1 VLYSVFFA
9 SGAAAL
15 IYQSGWQ
22 RILTLHAGMDLY
34 SVTTVIA
41 AFMAGLGLGNLL
53 GGGLADR
60 VDARASVLLYA
71 LMELFVGA
79 FGALSVQVLQYL
91 YPRLSS
97 LISTTPR
104 QFAFHFAL
112 LLIPTTMMGTT
123 LPLLAR
129 GIVARS
135 AEIAPSVGRL
145 YGVNTLG
152 AAVGAFAMAG
162 PWILGRLGLQGAI
175 GIAAG
180 LNVAAGL
187 LALRLA
193 TIRNSAAAPAKSP
206 SGGDDSPGDASHLKS
221 GFAVWAT
228 IYGLTGFAALGLEVA
243 WFRLLNVVGRS
254 TTYTFSRLLF
264 VYLVGL
270 GLGSLLGGRL
280 ARRLT
285 RPARTFLL
293 LQAAIGL
300 AALVGPLLVTAY
312 FEHAGGKRRVFP
324 RDVLAPLVVLLPPTV
339 LMGVCFPIMNR
350 VVSNRLDTL
359 GRRTGALLCANTL
372 GCVLGTLAT
381 GFFFLRVYGTA
392 ATLRLL
398 AGVLCALAAAALLA
412 EGGRVVGRVVGL
424 AGGFGVLAWLLPTGV
439 AFWAPLHG
447 APPKQMTTREDGS
460 CVLGLFE
467 ERPQFFGL
475 YISGMRQNAVPFD
488 DFHVRLGAVPA
499 LIHPAPRRALVIG
512 LGMGSTPHGLAVDPR
527 VEHATCV
534 EICAGELALLDSL
547 YRKGMRELEPLISS
561 PRLDYRFEDGRK
573 YLLDSAE
580 RFDLVI
586 TDTLLPLSP
595 FSGSLYSREFY
606 QLVSSRLRVNG
617 MFAQWVPSRRILETA
632 ASVFPFVF
640 VIEDPASPA
649 STRFLVASN
658 RPIKLDRNAL
668 LERNRGVDRSTLPA
682 ETRRELEEFL
692 ARAIA
697 TQVVGRDF
705 APNELNTDLFPR
717 DEFSSW

>member
-1 VLYSVFFA
+1 MLYAVFFA

-53 GGGLADR
+53 GGTLADR

-71 LMELFVGA
+71 LMELFIGA
-79 FGALSVQVLQYL
+79 FGALSVHVLQYL
-91 YPRLSS
+91 YPRLSA

-129 GIVARS
+129 GVVARS

-162 PWILGRLGLQGAI
+162 PWILGRLGLQGVI

-193 TIRNSAAAPAKSP
+193 TIRNPAPAPAKLSSERDP
-206 SGGDDSPGDASHLKS
+206 EA

-228 IYGLTGFAALGLEVA
+228 VYGLTGFAALGLEVA

-300 AALVGPLLVTAY
+300 AALVGPLLLTAY

-339 LMGVCFPIMNR
+339 LMGICFPIMNR
-350 VVSNRLDTL
+350 VVSNRLETL
-359 GRRTGALLCANTL
+359 GRRTGALLFVNTL

-381 GFFFLRVYGTA
+381 GFFFLHTYGTA

-398 AGVLCALAAAALLA
+398 AGILCLLAAAALLA
-412 EGGRVVGRVVGL
+412 EGGRMVGRVVGL
-424 AGGFGVLAWLLPTGV
+424 VGAFGIFAWLLPSGD

-534 EICAGELALLDSL
+534 EICAGQLALLDSM
-547 YRKGMRELEPLISS
+547 YRKGMRELEPLLSS
-561 PRLDYRFEDGRK
+561 RRLDYRFEDGRK
-573 YLLDSAE
+573 FLLDSAE
-580 RFDLVI
+580 RFDLVV

-640 VIEDPASPA
+640 VIEDPASPV
-649 STRFLVASN
+649 SSKFLVASN

-668 LERNRGVDRSTLPA
+668 LERNRGADRSTLPP
-682 ETRRELEEFL
+682 ETRRDLEEFL
-692 ARAIA
+692 ARAVA
-697 TQVVGRDF
+697 TAVVGRDF
-705 APNELNTDLFPR
+705 APDQLNTDLFPR

>member
-1 VLYSVFFA
+1 MLYSVFFG

-22 RILTLHAGMDLY
+22 RILTFHAGMDLY

-53 GGGLADR
+53 GGAVADR
-60 VDARASVLLYA
+60 VGARASVLLYA
-71 LMELFVGA
+71 LVELLIGG
-79 FGALSVQVLQYL
+79 FGALSVQVLQNL
-91 YPRLSS
+91 YSRLSW

-112 LLIPTTMMGTT
+112 LLIPTTMMGAT

-129 GIVARS
+129 GVVARA

-162 PWILGRLGLQGAI
+162 PWILGRVGLQGAI
-175 GIAAG
+175 AIAAG
-180 LNVAAGL
+180 LNVGAGL

-193 TIRNSAAAPAKSP
+193 TIRNSVAAFARREDTLRPEA
-206 SGGDDSPGDASHLKS
+206 GFPG
-221 GFAVWAT
+221 WAI

-243 WFRLLNVVGRS
+243 WFRLLNVLARS

-280 ARRLT
+280 AQRLT
-285 RPARTFLL
+285 RPVRTFLL

-300 AALVGPLLVTAY
+300 SALLGPLLVTAY
-312 FEHAGGKRRVFP
+312 FEHAGGKLRAFP

-339 LMGVCFPIMNR
+339 LMGICFPIMNR
-350 VVSNRLDTL
+350 VVSDRLETL
-359 GRRTGALLCANTL
+359 GRRTGTLLFANTL
-372 GCVLGTLAT
+372 GCVLGTLIT
-381 GFFFLRVYGTA
+381 GFFLLPAFGTA

-398 AGVLCALAAAALLA
+398 AGALCLLGAAVAFSGGGRALAP
-412 EGGRVVGRVVGL
+412 VV
-424 AGGFGVLAWLLPTGV
+424 AGAFGVLAWLLPSGV

-447 APPKQMTTREDGS
+447 AQPERMITREDGS
-460 CVLGLFE
+460 CVLGVSE
-467 ERPQFFGL
+467 ERPHLFGL

-488 DFHVRLGAVPA
+488 EFHVRLGAAPA

-512 LGMGSTPHGLAVDPR
+512 LGVGSTPHGLAVDPR

-534 EICAGELALLDSL
+534 EICPGELPLLDAV
-547 YRKGMRELEPLISS
+547 YRKGIRELEPLISS
-561 PRLDYRFEDGRK
+561 PRLDYRFQDGRK
-573 YLLDSAE
+573 YLLDTAE
-580 RFDLVI
+580 RFDLIV

-606 QLVSSRLRVNG
+606 QLVSSRLRANG
-617 MFAQWVPSRRILETA
+617 IFAQWVPSRRILETA
-632 ASVFPFVF
+632 ASVFPFVS
-640 VIEDPASPA
+640 VIDDPASPL
-649 STRFLVASN
+649 SPKFLVASD
-658 RPIKLDRNAL
+658 RPIKLDPSAL
-668 LERNRGVDRSTLPA
+668 LERNRRADRSTLPV
-682 ETRRELEEFL
+682 ETRRDLEEFL

-697 TQVVGRDF
+697 IPVVGRDF
-705 APNELNTDLFPR
+705 SPDQLNTDLFPR

>member
-53 GGGLADR
+53 GGALADR

-71 LMELFVGA
+71 LMELFIGA
-79 FGALSVQVLQYL
+79 FGALSVQLLQRL
-91 YPRLSS
+91 YPWFSS

-129 GIVARS
+129 GVVARS
-135 AEIAPSVGRL
+135 AEISPSVGRL

-162 PWILGRLGLQGAI
+162 PWILGRVGLQGAI

-180 LNVAAGL
+180 LNVVAGL

-193 TIRNSAAAPAKSP
+193 TIRNSAAAPAKS
-206 SGGDDSPGDASHLKS
+206 GASLPNA
-221 GFAVWAT
+221 GFPLWAT
-228 IYGLTGFAALGLEVA
+228 IYALTGFAALGLEVA

-270 GLGSLLGGRL
+270 GMGSLLGGRL

-339 LMGVCFPIMNR
+339 LMGICFPVMNR
-350 VVSNRLDTL
+350 VVSNRLETL
-359 GRRTGALLCANTL
+359 GRRTGALLFANTL
-372 GCVLGTLAT
+372 GCVLGTLTT
-381 GFFFLRVYGTA
+381 GFFFLRVFGTA

-398 AGVLCALAAAALLA
+398 AGVLCLLAVAALLA
-412 EGGRVVGRVVGL
+412 EGGRVVGRVVGV
-424 AGGFGVLAWLLPTGV
+424 AGAFGVLAWLLPSGV

-447 APPKQMTTREDGS
+447 APPKLMTAREDGS

-475 YISGMRQNAVPFD
+475 YVAGVRQNAVPFD
-488 DFHVRLGAVPA
+488 EFHVRLGAMPA

-534 EICAGELALLDSL
+534 EICAGELALLESM
-547 YRKGMRELEPLISS
+547 YRKGMRELEPLLSS

-573 YLLDSAE
+573 FLLDSGE
-580 RFDLVI
+580 RFDLVV

-606 QLVSSRLRVNG
+606 QLVRSRLRVSG
-617 MFAQWVPSRRILETA
+617 VFAQWVPSRRILETA
-632 ASVFPFVF
+632 ASVFPFVY
-640 VIEDPASPA
+640 VIQDPSSPA
-649 STRFLVASN
+649 STKFLVASD
-658 RPIKLDRNAL
+658 RPIKFDRSAL
-668 LERNRGVDRSTLPA
+668 LERNRGADRTTLPP
-682 ETRRELEEFL
+682 ETRRDLEEFL
-692 ARAIA
+692 ARAVA
-697 TQVVGRDF
+697 TPVLDRDF
-705 APNELNTDLFPR
+705 APDQLNTDLFPR

>member
-1 VLYSVFFA
+1 VLYAVFFA

-53 GGGLADR
+53 GGALADR

-71 LMELFVGA
+71 LMELFIGA
-79 FGALSVQVLQYL
+79 FGALSVQVLQNL
-91 YPRLSS
+91 YPRLSA

-129 GIVARS
+129 GVVARS

-152 AAVGAFAMAG
+152 AAVGAFAMTG

-187 LALRLA
+187 LALRFA
-193 TIRNSAAAPAKSP
+193 TIRNSAPAPTQS
-206 SGGDDSPGDASHLKS
+206 DASHSKA
-221 GFAVWAT
+221 GFPLWAI
-228 IYGLTGFAALGLEVA
+228 IYGVTGFAALGLEVA

-312 FEHAGGKRRVFP
+312 FEHAAGKRRVFP

-339 LMGVCFPIMNR
+339 LMGICFPIMNR
-350 VVSNRLDTL
+350 VVSNQLETL
-359 GRRTGALLCANTL
+359 GRRTGALLFANTL

-381 GFFFLRVYGTA
+381 GFFFLPAYGTA

-398 AGVLCALAAAALLA
+398 AGILCLLAAAALLA
-412 EGGRVVGRVVGL
+412 EGRRMVGRVVGL
-424 AGGFGVLAWLLPTGV
+424 AGAFGILAWLLPSGV

-447 APPKQMTTREDGS
+447 APPMQMTTREDGS
-460 CVLGLFE
+460 CVLGMFE
-467 ERPQFFGL
+467 ERPRFFAL

-488 DFHVRLGAVPA
+488 DFHVRLGAVPV

-534 EICAGELALLDSL
+534 EICAGQLPLLDSL
-547 YRKGMRELEPLISS
+547 YHKGMRELEPLLSN

-573 YLLDSAE
+573 FLLDSGE

-632 ASVFPFVF
+632 ASVFPFVY
-640 VIEDPASPA
+640 VIEDAASPA
-649 STRFLVASN
+649 SSKFLVASN
-658 RPIKLDRNAL
+658 RPIKLDRAAL
-668 LERNRGVDRSTLPA
+668 LERNRGANRSTLPP
-682 ETRRELEEFL
+682 ETRRNLEEFL
-692 ARAIA
+692 ARAVA
-697 TQVVGRDF
+697 TAVVGRDF
-705 APNELNTDLFPR
+705 ALDELNTDLFPR